1 MSPPAIHSKSGSS
14 FFWVLAAFASFAVLF
29 MILQTLGAKQG
40 EVDPRAPERAAN
52 TAEIV
57 KAQTEL
63 VAKMGMNDAAKK
75 QAVFDKTLGVLAS
88 RKPSTSTQV
97 VPGSPT
103 QLKQAAA
110 PAPAA
115 PAAPVTAPA
124 APAAAPATPATK

>member
-29 MILQTLGAKQG
+29 LIIQTLAAKPGA
-40 EVDPRAPERAAN
+40 EDPRAPERTAN

-57 KAQTEL
+57 KAQSEL
-63 VAKMGMNDAAKK
+63 IAKMGLSDAAKK
-75 QAVFDKTLGVLAS
+75 SVIFDKTLTVLSS

-103 QLKQAAA
+103 QIKQAAG
-110 PAPAA
+110 PAVTTPAS
-115 PAAPVTAPA
+115 
-124 APAAAPATPATK
+124 AAAPATASPATK